1 MYIYIYVKHFAFAS
15 NIISC
20 ACVLADASETHSP
33 CQKAVRW
40 GQIAWLPASL
50 EGQTLVFGRPGV
62 RAQNVMQQTPSER
75 IVSHACV
82 RDAGH
87 LRQLFSE
94 YVDIYI

>member
-1 MYIYIYVKHFAFAS
+1 MRESYANK
-15 NIISC
+15 
-20 ACVLADASETHSP
+20 THSP

-94 YVDIYI
+94 YVDIYRNVYV

>member
-1 MYIYIYVKHFAFAS
+1 MRAS
-15 NIISC
+15 WQMRESYANK
-20 ACVLADASETHSP
+20 THSP
-33 CQKAVRW
+33 YQKAARW

-50 EGQTLVFGRPGV
+50 EGQGLVCGRPGV

-75 IVSHACV
+75 IVSHAWV

-94 YVDIYI
+94 YVDIYRNVCVYKYIYICIYI